1 MMSHSNI
8 SVMQQ
13 CLFFLNKSNKVLM
26 AFVNQLSTVGVL
38 KKDRKAFQEQ
48 YNQVYYMQYEEYTR
62 HLRKCFVNFF
72 RSLLN
77 PFRCEA

>member
-1 MMSHSNI
+1 
-8 SVMQQ
+8 
-13 CLFFLNKSNKVLM
+13 M

-77 PFRCEA
+77 PFRCEAWDKSTGMCSQLEVNL

>member
-1 MMSHSNI
+1 
-8 SVMQQ
+8 
-13 CLFFLNKSNKVLM
+13 M
-26 AFVNQLSTVGVL
+26 AFVNQLSTAGVL
-38 KKDRKAFQEQ
+38 KKDRKVFQEQ

-77 PFRCEA
+77 PFRREAWDKSTGMCSQLEVNL

>member
-1 MMSHSNI
+1 
-8 SVMQQ
+8 
-13 CLFFLNKSNKVLM
+13 M

-62 HLRKCFVNFF
+62 HLRKCFRKLFQISF
-72 RSLLN
+72 KSI
-77 PFRCEA
+77 

>member
-1 MMSHSNI
+1 
-8 SVMQQ
+8 
-13 CLFFLNKSNKVLM
+13 M

-77 PFRCEA
+77 PFRRDAWDKSTGMCSQLEVNL